1 MNLKPIL
8 ISATCVC
15 ALHSGAQTLTATYVE
30 LADSADRYIRQ
41 ERWSDAE
48 RVIVKALRHE
58 PANKSNYLLWS
69 NLGMVRTDMKDYD
82 GALEA
87 YEIGLALAPSSTTL
101 LSNRARTYLAKG
113 DTGSALADLNKALA
127 TDSTLRW
134 PRKMRG
140 LTRAS
145 AGDTE
150 GALADFAIYTDR
162 FGKDAAICETTGEI
176 AASKGDVDTALQNFR
191 EAYGLEPDDALL
203 GKILLSAYI
212 YGRIEE
218 MEDLI
223 SEGIR
228 KYPRNGM
235 MYLMRAMLDKAKFQ
249 NSAMEQDLKM
259 AREFGIDQKI
269 YDLVTR
275 EASHRSGNKDSK
287 TFQNKK

>member
-1 MNLKPIL
+1 MTKMKLRTIIISIL
-8 ISATCVC
+8 TVC

-69 NLGMVRTDMKDYD
+69 NLGTARTEMKDYD

-87 YEIGLALAPSSTTL
+87 FDIGLASAPSSTIL
-101 LSNRARTYLAKG
+101 LTNRARVYLAKG
-113 DTGSALADLNKALA
+113 ERNAAMADLDKALKA
-127 TDSTLRW
+127 DSTLQW

-140 LTRAS
+140 LLRAS
-145 AGDTE
+145 GGDFE
-150 GALADFAIYTDR
+150 GALSDFRTYTDR
-162 FGKDAAICETTGEI
+162 FGKDAAISEAEGDI
-176 AASKGDVDTALQNFR
+176 AASRGNVTEATVRFR
-191 EAYGLEPDDALL
+191 EAYAIAPDPQLL
-203 GKILLSAYI
+203 GKTLLTAHL

-223 SEGIR
+223 TEGVR
-228 KYPRNGM
+228 TYPRDGM
-235 MYLMRAMLDKAKFQ
+235 MYLMRAMLDKAKYQ

-259 AREFGIDQKI
+259 AREFGVDPEI
-269 YDLVTR
+269 YELLTR
-275 EASHRSGNKDSK
+275 NAAG
-287 TFQNKK
+287 TKKH